1 MSKESV
7 MSKTYDAIVIGAG
20 PAGAATALLLQ
31 DKGYEVCVVERARF
45 PRDKVCGEFISPAAD
60 SILEKLGVL
69 SAIEAT
75 HPLRLRGVA
84 ISAYE
89 REELAIDYP
98 PHEGRVM
105 TSLSLPRLSFDHILF
120 SKMQERGIAI
130 LQEHQ
135 VDDLV
140 FDAGVVTGITGRDP
154 DNKPFTLHARV
165 VVDAGGRN
173 SVSIRRMG
181 LKRGPRLRRGKVA
194 LAAHWTNA
202 RLPADYCYMH
212 ISRPGYTGMAPV
224 GEGTV
229 NVVLVVDSDRVKGED
244 VGALYRKVV
253 LGNARRRDMLEGAE
267 PAEGVRTVDSL
278 AFEVDPLPCGGLV
291 LVGDAM
297 GFIDPFTGE
306 GIYLGLRSAE
316 LAAATLDVALQ
327 RGDVSRWML
336 ERYAIRRK
344 QEFHKKF
351 VLSRIL
357 QKLIYRPGP
366 CRSVVRLLAG
376 NPTLAATLV
385 GVIGDYLP
393 AGRVVSVPFLLRLVS
408 AWVRSPAGARSLKL
422 SPQSTLDKR
431 PLPEEG

>member
-1 MSKESV
+1 
-7 MSKTYDAIVIGAG
+7 MSKTYDVIVIGAG

-31 DKGYEVCVVERARF
+31 ARGYEVCVVERARF

-60 SILEKLGVL
+60 PILEKLGVL

-75 HPLRLRGVA
+75 NPLRLRGVA

-89 REELAIDYP
+89 GEELAIDYP
-98 PHEGRVM
+98 PHAGRAM
-105 TSLSLPRLSFDHILF
+105 TSLSLSRLSFDHILF
-120 SKMQERGIAI
+120 SKMQERGITV

-140 FDAGVVTGITGRDP
+140 FDAGMVTGITGRDP
-154 DNKPFTLHARV
+154 GNQPFTLHARV

-173 SVSIRRMG
+173 AVSIRRMG
-181 LKRGPRLRRGKVA
+181 LRRRPKLRRGKVA
-194 LAAHWTNA
+194 LAAHWKNA
-202 RLPADYCYMH
+202 ELPADYCYMH

-224 GEGTV
+224 GDGTV
-229 NVVLVVDSDRVKGED
+229 NVVLVVDADRVKGED
-244 VGALYRKVV
+244 IDDFYRRVV
-253 LGNARRRDMLEGAE
+253 LGNARRREMLKDAE
-267 PAEGVRTVDSL
+267 PAERVRTVDSL

-327 RGDVSRWML
+327 KGDVSRWML
-336 ERYAIRRK
+336 ERYALRRK

-357 QKLIYRPGP
+357 QRLIYRPGP
-366 CRSVVRLLAG
+366 CRSVVRLLAEY
-376 NPTLAATLV
+376 PSLAATLV

-393 AGRVVSVPFLLRLVS
+393 AGRVVSMSFLLRVVM
-408 AWVRSPAGARSLKL
+408 AWVRTPAATRSLKP
-422 SPQSTLDKR
+422 SPSSALDNR